1 MSLRARIALRTPRF
15 AAGFTIIEVLIVI
28 VILGV
33 VIAMGLPSMR
43 DLIASTKV
51 KDAASDVFASL
62 IFARSEAVKRN
73 GNIDVVPNDASNW
86 GQGWKV
92 KLSTTDLKVQ
102 DPITGDIAVTG
113 PAATITYRGNG
124 RLTATSGVSFTFV
137 ATSYPQIQ
145 TRCVSIDP
153 SGRPAVRTDTDF
165 NPANGCN

>member
-1 MSLRARIALRTPRF
+1 MSLRARTALPGPRF

-28 VILGV
+28 VILGIV
-33 VIAMGLPSMR
+33 VAMGLPSMR
-43 DLIASTKV
+43 DLIAATKV

-73 GNIDVVPNDASNW
+73 GNIDVVPNNSGDW

-92 KLSTTDLKVQ
+92 KLGATDLKVQ
-102 DPITGDIAVTG
+102 DPITGIAVTG

-124 RLTATSGVSFTFV
+124 RLTATSGVGFTFV
-137 ATSYPQIQ
+137 ATSYPQVQ

-165 NPANGCN
+165 DSANGCN